1 MPVLR
6 RIAVLCSAVAVAATM
21 ASASPVQAASM
32 ANSYHVIRL
41 VSDEPGV
48 AQHTDPN
55 LVNAWGLAAS
65 STSPWWVADN
75 ETDVSTLYDGNGNA
89 IPLVVKVA
97 GAPTGTVFNGTS
109 EFVVSHNAMSGPSVF
124 LFATESG
131 TIRGWN
137 PAVGTTTPPSTKSFF
152 VKGRA
157 WAGAVYKGLA
167 TAEGPNGPL
176 LYATDFHNGRV
187 DVFDGSFDRVMQHRF
202 QDPNIP
208 SGFSP
213 FGIQALGGWIFV
225 TYALRDPATDDDVA
239 GPHLG
244 FVDVYD
250 TAGHLLQRVASRH
263 TLNAPWGLAWAPD
276 GFGAFSGDLLVGN
289 FGDGRITAFEPTAS
303 GSFEMAG
310 ILRRANGRAVRID
323 GLWALGFG
331 NGASSGPV
339 TSLYFTAGPDDEEH
353 GLFGKIGANT

>member
-1 MPVLR
+1 MPVFR
-6 RIAVLCSAVAVAATM
+6 RVAVLCTAVAVAATM
-21 ASASPVQAASM
+21 ASMSPVQATTM
-32 ANSYHVIRL
+32 ANSYHVTRL

-48 AQHTDPN
+48 ALHTDPN

-75 ETDVSTLYDGNGNA
+75 ETDVSTLYDGDGNA

-109 EFVVSHNAMSGPSVF
+109 EFVVSHEGASGPSVF

-131 TIRGWN
+131 QIRGWN
-137 PAVGTTTPPSTKSFF
+137 PTVGPGSPSTRSFF

-157 WAGAVYKGLA
+157 WAGAIYKGLA

-187 DVFDGSFDRVMQHRF
+187 DVFDGSFDRVLRHRF
-202 QDPNIP
+202 RDPNIP
-208 SGFSP
+208 HGFSP

-250 TAGHLLQRVASRH
+250 TAGHLLHRVATRH

-353 GLFGKIGANT
+353 GLFGAIDANA

>member
-1 MPVLR
+1 MPVFR
-6 RIAVLCSAVAVAATM
+6 RVAVLCSAVAVAATM
-21 ASASPVQAASM
+21 ASMSPVQADTM
-32 ANSYHVIRL
+32 ANSYHVTRL
-41 VSDEPGV
+41 VSDQPGV
-48 AQHTDPN
+48 ARHTDPN

-75 ETDVSTLYDGNGNA
+75 ETDVSTLYDGTGTA

-109 EFVVSHNAMSGPSVF
+109 EFVVSHEGASGPSVF

-131 TIRGWN
+131 QIRGWN
-137 PAVGTTTPPSTKSFF
+137 PAVGTATPPSTRSFF

-176 LYATDFHNGRV
+176 LYATDFHNGQV
-187 DVFDGSFDRVMQHRF
+187 DVFDGSFDRVLKDAFR
-202 QDPNIP
+202 DPNIP
-208 SGFSP
+208 SNFSP
-213 FGIQALGGWIFV
+213 FGIQALGGMIFV
-225 TYALRDPATDDDVA
+225 TYAQRDPATDDDVA
-239 GPHLG
+239 GPGLG
-244 FVDVYD
+244 FVDMYD
-250 TAGHLLQRVASRH
+250 VSGNLVERVASRH

-289 FGDGRITAFEPTAS
+289 FGDGLIHALAPQS
-303 GSFEMAG
+303 DGSFVRAG
-310 ILRRANGRAVRID
+310 ALRRGSGRLVRID

-331 NGASSGPV
+331 NGASSGLV
-339 TSLYFTAGPDDEEH
+339 TSLYFTAGPDDEAH
-353 GLFGKIGANT
+353 GLFGAIDANA